1 MSESF
6 FAAVRV
12 VTPMMLL
19 MVLGWFTRIRGMIT
33 RPAMKEFDR
42 ILFRIFMPTLL
53 FKNIYDMDFSQGF
66 AVKEMIFSGI
76 CLTVLF
82 FFSIMISKLLT

>member
-12 VTPMMLL
+12 VVPMMLL
-19 MVLGWFTRIRGMIT
+19 MALGWFTRVKGMIT

-42 ILFRIFMPTLL
+42 ILFRIFMHLL
-53 FKNIYDMDFSQGF
+53 QELRLITSSQ
-66 AVKEMIFSGI
+66 
-76 CLTVLF
+76 
-82 FFSIMISKLLT
+82 SITFPEVQKHRN